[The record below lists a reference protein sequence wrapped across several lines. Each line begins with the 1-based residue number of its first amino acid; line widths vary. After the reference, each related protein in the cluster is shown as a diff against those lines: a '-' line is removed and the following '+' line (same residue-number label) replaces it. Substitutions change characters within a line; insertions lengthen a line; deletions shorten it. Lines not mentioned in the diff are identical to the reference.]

1 MSYNSIQEE
10 INQLEQ
16 SYRLLMQLDVLK
28 VLCAISEIEYR
39 EHTQELRE
47 IMDEFSYDNPFN
59 DLRYELN
66 LLTT

>member
-1 MSYNSIQEE
+1 MSYYSIQEE
-10 INQLEQ
+10 INQIEHAFLLLT
-16 SYRLLMQLDVLK
+16 RLDTLK
-28 VLCAISEIEYR
+28 RINAISDLEFR
-39 EHTQELRE
+39 QHTQEVRE